1 LQFFSK
7 SLRPSLKDNVRSSW
21 GFIAMGRH
29 AIRRFGALLLS
40 VTCAIG
46 LGGCVVG
53 TVAGAAVGVAATGVK
68 AGASVA
74 GAAVHVTADG
84 VSAAGK
90 AVTGAG
96 KPPAS

>member
-1 LQFFSK
+1 MRAH
-7 SLRPSLKDNVRSSW
+7 SL
-21 GFIAMGRH
+21 
-29 AIRRFGALLLS
+29 RRFGLPVAGLACATALS
-40 VTCAIG
+40 
-46 LGGCVVG
+46 GCVVG

-74 GAAVHVTADG
+74 GAAVGVAADG

-96 KPPAS
+96 KRPTSSQN

>member
-1 LQFFSK
+1 M
-7 SLRPSLKDNVRSSW
+7 R
-21 GFIAMGRH
+21 RH
-29 AIRRFGALLLS
+29 VFRRFGAPLLVLTGATALS
-40 VTCAIG
+40 
-46 LGGCVVG
+46 GCVVG

-74 GAAVHVTADG
+74 GATVGVAANG

-96 KPPAS
+96 KPPAQN